1 MNIVYAMS
9 NIHEIMKGCIEAE
22 MVTDGFLSDVNT
34 FHPVYVEES
43 HIDEPYIWMYQHETI
58 PSRQADISQTMELTT
73 PFQFNCSV
81 YERELEDA
89 VISSQNLATRIVP
102 SILNNWQRLQDE
114 ITSGQRIIRNITLE
128 TFYPMGTIDINN
140 KSERLPV
147 VGVVLNVNHVI
158 NWRLCC
164 KKGE

>member
-89 VISSQNLATRIVP
+89 QTSTLNLATRVIRTI
-102 SILNNWQRLQDE
+102 SKNWQTVQNTVIPNTRL
-114 ITSGQRIIRNITLE
+114 IRNVTLE
-128 TFYPMGTIDINN
+128 TFYPLGTVDVNN

-147 VGVVLNVNHVI
+147 VGVVMNVNHI
-158 NWRLCC
+158 IDWRLCC

>member
-1 MNIVYAMS
+1 MS

-114 ITSGQRIIRNITLE
+114 ITSGQRIIRNITFE

>member
-114 ITSGQRIIRNITLE
+114 ITSGQRIIRNITFE

-147 VGVVLNVNHVI
+147 VGVMLNVNHVI

>member
-1 MNIVYAMS
+1 MS

>member
-114 ITSGQRIIRNITLE
+114 ITSGQRIIRNITFE